1 MCQNSNDHKAYIV
14 PQLGYQSGKPIQP
27 QTIKVE
33 IPQPADPYLADD
45 QAPLYM
51 DTRMTSFLAS
61 SHTSGIRP
69 SMPIPII
76 CLWLRVPLYE
86 RSSRQKKNILQ
97 LVQGKF
103 FMEAEHLN
111 QSH

>member
-1 MCQNSNDHKAYIV
+1 M
-14 PQLGYQSGKPIQP
+14 
-27 QTIKVE
+27 E

-61 SHTSGIRP
+61 SHTSDIRP
-69 SMPIPII
+69 SMPIPIT

-86 RSSRQKKNILQ
+86 SSSRQEKKILQ
-97 LVQGKF
+97 LVQGEL
-103 FMEAEHLN
+103 FMEAEHPN
-111 QSH
+111 